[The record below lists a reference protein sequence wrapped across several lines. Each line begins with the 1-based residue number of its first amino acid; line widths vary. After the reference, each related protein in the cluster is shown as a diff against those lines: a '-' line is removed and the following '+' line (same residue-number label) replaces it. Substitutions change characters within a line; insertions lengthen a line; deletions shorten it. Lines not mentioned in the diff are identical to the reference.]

1 MYKNTKKA
9 LEIILKEEYDKEN
22 PLQSFTHLNLGNQ
35 LLTVPKG
42 ETILYQGDFAEYF
55 YFLLSGHT
63 VIMNQISFSTNDI
76 IDYVEPPH
84 ILGLMEYINKDS
96 FYTAFVVADTACVLF
111 RVNAKEFMDFIQQ
124 DAKLC
129 YQALIITAHI
139 ASSNMDRAET
149 HRIFPTKDI
158 LGHYLYRQACYK
170 LPYTCP
176 LTRKG
181 LANKLNINLRTL
193 YRYLDYMEKHNYITL
208 HKGKIIIN
216 QEQMEQL
223 SLRYG
228 DVII

>member
-42 ETILYQGDFAEYF
+42 ETILYQGDSAEYF

-96 FYTAFVVADTACVLF
+96 F
-111 RVNAKEFMDFIQQ
+111 
-124 DAKLC
+124 
-129 YQALIITAHI
+129 
-139 ASSNMDRAET
+139 
-149 HRIFPTKDI
+149 
-158 LGHYLYRQACYK
+158 LYSFC
-170 LPYTCP
+170 C
-176 LTRKG
+176 
-181 LANKLNINLRTL
+181 
-193 YRYLDYMEKHNYITL
+193 
-208 HKGKIIIN
+208 
-216 QEQMEQL
+216 
-223 SLRYG
+223 S
-228 DVII
+228 

>member
-42 ETILYQGDFAEYF
+42 ETILYQGDSAEYF

-170 LPYTCP
+170 LP
-176 LTRKG
+176 L
-181 LANKLNINLRTL
+181 
-193 YRYLDYMEKHNYITL
+193 ITFL
-208 HKGKIIIN
+208 GHG
-216 QEQMEQL
+216 QCC
-223 SLRYG
+223 
-228 DVII
+228 

>member
-42 ETILYQGDFAEYF
+42 ETILYQGDSAEYF
-55 YFLLSGHT
+55 YILLSGHT

-129 YQALIITAHI
+129 YQAYGSCRNTQNFPDQRYPRSLPVQTGMLQTAI
-139 ASSNMDRAET
+139 YMPVN
-149 HRIFPTKDI
+149 
-158 LGHYLYRQACYK
+158 Q
-170 LPYTCP
+170 
-176 LTRKG
+176 KG
-181 LANKLNINLRTL
+181 ISK
-193 YRYLDYMEKHNYITL
+193 
-208 HKGKIIIN
+208 
-216 QEQMEQL
+216 
-223 SLRYG
+223 
-228 DVII
+228 

>member
-22 PLQSFTHLNLGNQ
+22 PLQSFTHLDLGNQ

-42 ETILYQGDFAEYF
+42 ETILYQGDSAEYF
-55 YFLLSGHT
+55 YILLSGHT
-63 VIMNQISFSTNDI
+63 IIMNQISFSTSDI
-76 IDYVEPPH
+76 IDYVEPMH
-84 ILGLMEYINKDS
+84 ILGLMEYIDQAPH
-96 FYTAFVVADTACVLF
+96 YTAFVVADTTCVVF
-111 RVNAKEFMDFIQQ
+111 RVNAKEFMNYIRQN
-124 DAKLC
+124 AELC
-129 YQALIITAHI
+129 YRTLLITAHV

-158 LGHYLYRQACYK
+158 LGHYLYKQACYQ

-176 LTRKG
+176 LTRKE
-181 LANKLNINLRTL
+181 LANRLNINLRTL
-193 YRYLDYMEKHNYITL
+193 YRYLDYMEKQGYITL
-208 HKGKIIIN
+208 RKGKIIIT
-216 QEQMEQL
+216 QEQMKQL

>member
-42 ETILYQGDFAEYF
+42 ETILYQGDSAEYF
-55 YFLLSGHT
+55 YILLSGHT

-139 ASSNMDRAET
+139 AVP
-149 HRIFPTKDI
+149 IWI
-158 LGHYLYRQACYK
+158 VQ
-170 LPYTCP
+170 
-176 LTRKG
+176 
-181 LANKLNINLRTL
+181 
-193 YRYLDYMEKHNYITL
+193 KHTEFSRP
-208 HKGKIIIN
+208 KI
-216 QEQMEQL
+216 
-223 SLRYG
+223 S
-228 DVII
+228 

>member
-1 MYKNTKKA
+1 
-9 LEIILKEEYDKEN
+9 
-22 PLQSFTHLNLGNQ
+22 
-35 LLTVPKG
+35 
-42 ETILYQGDFAEYF
+42 
-55 YFLLSGHT
+55 
-63 VIMNQISFSTNDI
+63 MNQISFSTNDI